1 MNSVVNDSSNLVPP
15 TYAPATSKLIKHLR
29 GVDHYDLISYDVLST
44 IAGKDVRATGPGSGR
59 HNLKVA
65 MDALEREGYASFVCI
80 SGQGIKR
87 LADGEMPD
95 ESEGRRRSL
104 RRKATKAARLL
115 QCCKIENLDDGERRR
130 ILTNMAQV
138 SLAALFTNN
147 SSHKKIEA
155 STNGI
160 KILPDAKKMLRLFT

>member
-1 MNSVVNDSSNLVPP
+1 MNSVVNDPTNLVPR

-29 GVDHYDLISYDVLST
+29 GVDHYDLISYDALST
-44 IAGKDVRATGPGSGR
+44 IAGKGVRVIGPGSASG
-59 HNLKVA
+59 NLKTA

-80 SGQGIKR
+80 FGQGIKR
-87 LADGEMPD
+87 LTDGEMPD

-104 RRKATKAARLL
+104 RRKANKAGRLT
-115 QCCKIENLDDGERRR
+115 QCCNVENLDDGQRRR
-130 ILTNMAQV
+130 FFTNMAQV
-138 SLAALFTNN
+138 SLAALLASN

-160 KILPDAKKMLRLFT
+160 KILPDAKKTLGLFT